1 VVTTYFPSPLTGE
14 GWGEGELGF
23 PSPESPPAWGGE
35 NSIQENEA
43 MKQIVNFTLNGES
56 VQVEIEPHLT
66 LLQLLREKLEL
77 TGTKEGCGMGE
88 CGACTVL
95 LNGRTVNSCIFPAM
109 EVDGKSVT
117 TIEGLTDAQ
126 GNLHPIQK
134 AFIEYGAIQCGF
146 CTPGM
151 VLSAKALLDENPKP
165 TEEEIRGGIAGNLC
179 RCTGYLQ
186 IVQAIK
192 AASGQ

>member
-1 VVTTYFPSPLTGE
+1 MKRTIHFIL
-14 GWGEGELGF
+14 
-23 PSPESPPAWGGE
+23 
-35 NSIQENEA
+35 NEDP
-43 MKQIVNFTLNGES
+43 
-56 VQVEIEPHLT
+56 VQAEIDPHLT
-66 LLQLLREKLEL
+66 LLQLLRDKFEL
-77 TGTKEGCGMGE
+77 LGTKEGCGMGE

-95 LNGRTVNSCIFPAM
+95 LDGKTVNSCIFPAR
-109 EVDGKSVT
+109 EVEGRTVT

-126 GNLHPIQK
+126 GNLHPVQK

-165 TEEEIRGGIAGNLC
+165 TEEEIREGIAGNLC

>member
-1 VVTTYFPSPLTGE
+1 MPTLQDVK
-14 GWGEGELGF
+14 
-23 PSPESPPAWGGE
+23 
-35 NSIQENEA
+35 ENEP
-43 MKQIVNFTLNGES
+43 MKQTITFNLNGES

-66 LLQLLREKLEL
+66 LLQLLRDKLEL
-77 TGTKEGCGMGE
+77 MGTKEGCGMGE

-95 LNGRTVNSCIFPAM
+95 LDGKTVNSCIFPAM
-109 EVDGKSVT
+109 EVYGKSIT

-146 CTPGM
+146 CTPGI

-165 TEEEIRGGIAGNLC
+165 TEEEIRHGIAGNLC

-192 AASGQ
+192 AASEKM